1 MSTISNCQFYCLSFN
16 NEDKKRTMENKF
28 KELDIS
34 CEFYDGVKHT
44 DKRLTQAVTK
54 LKKRH
59 WSMTYGHLDIIHK
72 FYYFNRNKYAVICED
87 DILIHKNFKKI
98 FQKVLTDFN
107 ILELDILLLGYIIPY
122 KIGYHNIFSNY
133 NLKRPMPL
141 DSAFKYHEY
150 PEYLSGSHMYMIN
163 RNFAKHLLN
172 KYYANFADLDSNL
185 FMVDKTII
193 KEGNR
198 ALIYPMLAIEND
210 LQEDEYHE
218 LCHKIHY
225 NEMYI

>member
-16 NEDKKRTMENKF
+16 NEEKRKDMEKKF

-44 DKRLTQAVTK
+44 DKRLANAGTK
-54 LKKRH
+54 FNKRH
-59 WSMTYGHLDIIHK
+59 WSITYGHLDIINK
-72 FYYFNRNKYAVICED
+72 FYYHSEQKYAIICED
-87 DILIHKNFKKI
+87 DILIHKHFKKI
-98 FQKVLTDFN
+98 FQKIITDFN

-133 NLKRPMPL
+133 TLKRKMPL
-141 DSAFKYHEY
+141 DSAFKYHDY
-150 PEYLSGSHMYMIN
+150 PDYLSGSHMYMIT
-163 RNFAKHLLN
+163 RKFARYILK
-172 KYYANFADLDSNL
+172 KYYTDSAALINKP
-185 FMVDKTII
+185 FMIDKTII

-198 ALIYPMLAIEND
+198 ALIYPMIAIEND
-210 LQEDEYHE
+210 TQEDEYHE